1 MRSPARRIAAS
12 AAAVL
17 LLGAAARAADDFGPA
32 GDDPFTPAEYA
43 AAVRA
48 TIDGRTVHETIG
60 PSLTPL
66 PLALS
71 GFLLD
76 HPDLSAFIVRR
87 RGIAPYRITMLG
99 PRRTLADDGD
109 GTTGIVS
116 LLQST
121 ERRRLYYGEGVH
133 HSRILPDIRASAV
146 IVMEL
151 REEPGPDG
159 RPATVSTFEVFV
171 RMRSRFVSG
180 VIKTLR
186 PFVQRTVIGKFSKA
200 FLVADRVGRLMAA
213 DPDGVAADAR
223 AFPAMLDEDRDDFLA
238 RIAGL
243 ERAPGRR
250 QP

>member
-1 MRSPARRIAAS
+1 MKTSARRLAA
-12 AAAVL
+12 AAAVAL
-17 LLGAAARAADDFGPA
+17 LCGTAAADDFGPP
-32 GDDPFTPAEYA
+32 GDEPFTPAEYA

-48 TIDGRTVHETIG
+48 TIEGRTVHETIG

-66 PLALS
+66 PLGLS
-71 GFLLD
+71 DFLLD

-99 PRRTLADDGD
+99 PRRTLADDGE
-109 GTTGIVS
+109 GTTGIVD
-116 LLQST
+116 LLQSSP
-121 ERRRLYYGEGVH
+121 RRRLYYGEGVH
-133 HSRILPDIRASAV
+133 HSRFFPDIRASAV

-151 REEPGPDG
+151 REEPEPDG

-200 FLVADRVGRLMAA
+200 FLVADTVGRLMAA
-213 DPDGVAADAR
+213 DPDGVAADAG
-223 AFPAMLDEDRDDFLA
+223 AFPAMLAEDRDEFLA

-243 ERAPGRR
+243 KRLPG
-250 QP
+250 QPRP